1 MSSDETM
8 AIDLPDHGDMPLYR
22 FLDRELSWLAF
33 NQRVLELAEDKD
45 MFLLERVNFLAI
57 FASNLDEFFMVRMAS
72 LKSQVDAGI
81 TTLSDDGHTPQQQIE
96 AIQAALPKLLEM
108 QQNGELAQLNADV
121 AEQHELTERL
131 KADMGSDSWLSK
143 NIRPMTLIAI
153 LIGYFT
159 FAGLSAAKIDV
170 NSEYVQLLG
179 QWGMLIMSAYFGG
192 RTLEKIMD
200 KRNELK
206 P

>member
-1 MSSDETM
+1 MFPLG
-8 AIDLPDHGDMPLYR
+8 AILDIGSKLVDKFFPD
-22 FLDRELSWLAF
+22 
-33 NQRVLELAEDKD
+33 
-45 MFLLERVNFLAI
+45 
-57 FASNLDEFFMVRMAS
+57 
-72 LKSQVDAGI
+72 
-81 TTLSDDGHTPQQQIE
+81 PQQAE
-96 AIQAALPKLLEM
+96 QAKLKLLEM
-108 QQNGELAQLNADV
+108 NQNGELAQLNADV

-179 QWGMLIMSAYFGG
+179 QWGMLIMSFYFGG

-200 KRNELK
+200 MKIK
-206 P
+206 K